1 VSALDAAG
9 VVAFL
14 AARPELA
21 VRVGPPGSE
30 GSWSVKEVGDGNIN
44 FVYIVTVSF
53 WWRQRQQQQ
62 LCCRFCAASTSM
74 DWAGEAACVHEVSM
88 ALQ

>member
-21 VRVGPPGSE
+21 VRVGPAGSE

-44 FVYIVTVSF
+44 FVYIVTVSCGDGSSSSCSAAECM
-53 WWRQRQQQQ
+53 QQ
-62 LCCRFCAASTSM
+62 LC
-74 DWAGEAACVHEVSM
+74 
-88 ALQ
+88 Q